1 MVGLRMRQDLY
12 PNRYGRPATCW
23 RMLATWFCIM
33 GSVASVAHAKV
44 EKLNIHV
51 LSDRLTLA
59 VARHP
64 QVYLYGRID
73 PDAPKRFA
81 KLMQS
86 RRIAPGS
93 DVYLSAREGDVAA
106 GMALGR
112 LIRQGGMATH
122 LGAPRKSFPR
132 ATASRTAL
140 CVDACAYAFFGG
152 LYRWAPSGSDR
163 LGLTLAAQGSSATAP
178 LPADASAYLK
188 AMQIDLGDLTPA
200 PGAPAGTVL
209 WLTAERL
216 EKTGATNNGRLP
228 PVAHYDITSAAPTL
242 DLRQLDRKGEHRL
255 TVTCRPGQTLVAAY
269 ERVGTLHARQI
280 VARGARSY
288 FELNGRPILASQDGV
303 SAEGDMLVIRRN
315 YPPSDLVDLLFAGSI
330 GAWVDGRSAAF
341 RDGFELHPWGAYKQ
355 LKVFYHAC
363 WKAAP
368 WPPRANKAASGR

>member
-1 MVGLRMRQDLY
+1 MVGLRMLGDPAR
-12 PNRYGRPATCW
+12 NRRVRRAV
-23 RMLATWFCIM
+23 RRLILAAVPCIM
-33 GSVASVAHAKV
+33 GSIAGVAQAKGGN
-44 EKLNIHV
+44 LNIHV
-51 LSDRLTLA
+51 LNDRLTLA

-73 PDAPKRFA
+73 ADAPARFA
-81 KLMQS
+81 KLMRS
-86 RRIAPGS
+86 GRIAPGS

-163 LGLTLAAQGSSATAP
+163 LGLTLSTRGSSATSP
-178 LPADASAYLK
+178 LPADAGAYLK
-188 AMQIDLGDLTPA
+188 AMQIDLGDLPPA

-228 PVAHYDITSAAPTL
+228 PVAHYDITSATPTL

-255 TVTCRPGQTLVAAY
+255 TITCRPGRTEVAAY
-269 ERVGTLHARQI
+269 ERVGALRARQI

-288 FELNGRPILASQDGV
+288 FALNGRPILAANDGV
-303 SAEGDMLVIRRN
+303 SAEGDTLVIRRN
-315 YPPSDLVDLLFAGSI
+315 YPPSELVDLLFAGSI

-368 WPPRANKAASGR
+368 WPPRARQGS